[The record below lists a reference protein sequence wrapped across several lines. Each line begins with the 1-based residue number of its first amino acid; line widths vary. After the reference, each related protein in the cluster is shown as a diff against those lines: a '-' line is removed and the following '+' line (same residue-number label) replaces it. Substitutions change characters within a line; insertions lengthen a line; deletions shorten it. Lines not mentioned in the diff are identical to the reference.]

1 MHPSRGAENLLPEA
15 HVFTEPGGRKG
26 RTISSGR
33 PNRTQGKSIWMPSP
47 PVVFSRGKTGLDA
60 EALPKQ
66 ATTALE
72 ADVGHKGI
80 QTPGTLIG
88 QGLAGGLIGDAVY

>member
-1 MHPSRGAENLLPEA
+1 
-15 HVFTEPGGRKG
+15 
-26 RTISSGR
+26 
-33 PNRTQGKSIWMPSP
+33 MPSP

>member
-1 MHPSRGAENLLPEA
+1 MG
-15 HVFTEPGGRKG
+15 KG
-26 RTISSGR
+26 HHW
-33 PNRTQGKSIWMPSP
+33 GKSIWMPCPSQ
-47 PVVFSRGKTGLDA
+47 GKTGLDA

-88 QGLAGGLIGDAVY
+88 QGLAGGRIGDAVY